1 MKSLFDPK
9 IFSETK
15 NRINLLSE
23 NSQKQWGKMSVG
35 QMLHHCQGPLN
46 IILEKEDYA
55 LKPNFLAKLFF
66 KKMLYNDTPFRKNL
80 PTAKFL
86 IESESKD
93 FNSELKK
100 LTALLDDFES
110 QSNREEWKP
119 HPGFGYFTKQQW
131 GQMQYKHLDHHLQQ
145 FGV

>member
-1 MKSLFDPK
+1 MKSLFDN
-9 IFSETK
+9 ETYF
-15 NRINLLSE
+15 RTLARLHILEE

-35 QMLHHCQGPLN
+35 QMLHHCQGTFN
-46 IILEKEDYA
+46 IMLEKDDYG

-66 KKMLYNDTPFRKNL
+66 KKMLYNDTPYRKNL

-86 IESESKD
+86 KEYDPKNFEIEKKKLLALLKEFND
-93 FNSELKK
+93 NSEK
-100 LTALLDDFES
+100 
-110 QSNREEWKP
+110 EEWKP

-131 GQMQYKHLDHHLQQ
+131 GQMQYKHLDHHLKQ

>member
-1 MKSLFDPK
+1 MKSLFDAETYSDTRNR
-9 IFSETK
+9 IDQLSET
-15 NRINLLSE
+15 
-23 NSQKQWGKMSVG
+23 SQKQWGKMTVG

-46 IILEKEDYA
+46 IMLEKNHYG

-66 KKMLYNDTPFRKNL
+66 KKMLYNETPFRKNL

-86 IESESKD
+86 KETENRD
-93 FNSELKK
+93 FNIERKNLA
-100 LTALLDDFES
+100 ALLDEFEARKE
-110 QSNREEWKP
+110 QAEWKA

-131 GQMQYKHLDHHLQQ
+131 GQMQYKHLDHHLKQ